1 MNKKEW
7 IRIVLI
13 IVVASLLGLVLI
25 VGMHFQETGNDVI
38 IEKDNHEDLTNEII
52 FVNNSSMSEQDIR
65 VLVEEKRTALKEF
78 FREAKYYNIS
88 DVSSE
93 HTKEDND
100 KYIVVGESFLNT
112 LKDLLSIDL
121 YGDYWNEFTEI
132 VPKSTVDL
140 KERVYKARK
149 DLFDDLYSNS
159 AIAMINLTEEIL
171 LLEKATDETIT
182 ALINIKLCEEDS
194 NDFCK
199 RDEKY
204 YFILDKVEDTWKIA
218 EFTLIK
224 K

>member
-52 FVNNSSMSEQDIR
+52 FVNNSSLSEQDIR
-65 VLVEEKRTALKEF
+65 VLVEEKRTALKDF

-132 VPKSTVDL
+132 VPKATVDL

-204 YFILDKVEDTWKIA
+204 YFILDKVEDTWKIT

>member
-52 FVNNSSMSEQDIR
+52 FVNNSSLSEQDIR
-65 VLVEEKRTALKEF
+65 VLVEEKRTALKDF

-132 VPKSTVDL
+132 VPKPTVDL

-182 ALINIKLCEEDS
+182 SLINIKLCEEDS

-204 YFILDKVEDTWKIA
+204 YFILNKVEDTWKIA

>member
-65 VLVEEKRTALKEF
+65 VLVEEKRTALKDF

-140 KERVYKARK
+140 KERVYKAIK

>member
-52 FVNNSSMSEQDIR
+52 FVNNSSLSEQDIR
-65 VLVEEKRTALKEF
+65 VLVEEKRTALKDF

-132 VPKSTVDL
+132 VPKATVDL

>member
-132 VPKSTVDL
+132 VPKATVDL